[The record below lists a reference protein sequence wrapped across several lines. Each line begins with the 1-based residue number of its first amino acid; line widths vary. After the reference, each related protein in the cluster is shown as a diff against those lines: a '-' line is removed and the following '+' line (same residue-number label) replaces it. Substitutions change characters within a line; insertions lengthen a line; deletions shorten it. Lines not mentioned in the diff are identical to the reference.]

1 MSDQA
6 GSGFIRREFLKSLA
20 GATAVLS
27 VPSLPVLAQP
37 AATQPALRAEYEA
50 FVDELA
56 AKHGLDRAALRR
68 LFAQIRPQPSII
80 RAMNA
85 PSTSLPWHRFRKN
98 HVDAVHINGGV
109 KFWTQHAATLSR
121 ATREFGVPEEIITA
135 TIGIE
140 THYGGY
146 TGNFRI
152 LDALAT
158 LAFDYPKRAEFFR
171 DELEQ
176 FVLMGKEMV
185 LDLPSLRGSYAGAM
199 GIPQFM
205 PSSYR
210 KYAVDFDGDGQRN
223 LWSNVADVIGSVANY
238 YKLHDWQPGEAIVV
252 PARVSATPDA
262 ALVDDITPKTP
273 ISEFRKLGI
282 QPAGEVK
289 DDALAALLPLE
300 TESGMQYWFG
310 LKNFYVITR
319 YNRSTNYAMA
329 VYEIAQ
335 GIRARVKGT

>member
-1 MSDQA
+1 M
-6 GSGFIRREFLKSLA
+6 RRDFLKWLA
-20 GATAVLS
+20 GATAAFN
-27 VPSLPVLAQP
+27 VPVSAQQAAQP
-37 AATQPALRAEYEA
+37 LRAEYEA
-50 FVDELA
+50 FIDEMA
-56 AKHGLDRAALRR
+56 GKHGLDRALLRS

-98 HVDAVHINGGV
+98 HVDAAQINGGV
-109 KFWTQHAATLSR
+109 KFWAQHAETLAR
-121 ATREFGVPEEIITA
+121 ATREYGVPEEIITA

-140 THYGGY
+140 TNYGVS
-146 TGNFRI
+146 TGIFKI

-158 LAFDYPKRAEFFR
+158 LAFDYPKRASFFR

-176 FVLMGKEMV
+176 FLLMGKEMS
-185 LDLPSLRGSYAGAM
+185 LDLASLRGSYAGAM

-210 KYAVDFDGDGQRN
+210 KYAIDFDGDGQRN
-223 LWSNVADVIGSVANY
+223 LWTNLPDVIGSVANY
-238 YKLHDWQPGEAIVV
+238 YKLHEWQPGEAIVV
-252 PARVSATPDA
+252 PARVSATPAA

-282 QPAGEVK
+282 QPTAEVN
-289 DDALAALLPLE
+289 DNALAALLPLE

-329 VYEIAQ
+329 VYEIAR
-335 GIRARVKGT
+335 GIKARVKGT